1 MATVYRFEP
10 GQSSVYKVQEDSS
23 YTKVVFDGPG
33 KGIISRIDR
42 DNEEIGYLLCC
53 SCDPKREIMEV
64 SGDFYLIYL
73 NQVMKGM
80 ARA

>member
-1 MATVYRFEP
+1 MKTVYRFEP

-23 YTKVVFDGPG
+23 YTKVVFDGTQ

-42 DNEEIGYLLCC
+42 ESEEIGYLLCC
-53 SCDPKREIMEV
+53 SCDPEREILEV
-64 SGDFYLIYL
+64 SGDFYQTYY

-80 ARA
+80 DKA